1 MRTSSPA
8 FVCAFRGLVLW
19 AALCAQTGAMQVT
32 GYSSA
37 VNDRFAGGFPAVP
50 TNNTDTNFVGAGYDW
65 SGVGWVSTDGTKGFG
80 LLSPQHFLVASHYGG
95 AAAVRVFTSN
105 GVLATAAQQAVT
117 NIGYGISL
125 SGVLDLSVGT
135 LVSPGFVPSSV
146 ARYAVLDLNSTSASN
161 NPAYYEGLPVFLYGR
176 GPNGTFSPRIGAT
189 TISSVVSGGTNQSF
203 TTPRS
208 AVQLEGGDSG
218 SPAFHGWTNPN
229 GGTELTILGNNAAI
243 DTTNNYLNFL
253 GSSLVVDALNTTMTN
268 RGYALR
274 VAGNPTNTWVGNA
287 STVIGSNTAW
297 GPSPPAQS
305 PTDTYVLFDAT
316 TASNRAVN
324 VAAGHDLRGLY
335 FKSSAG
341 TDDGFAVSGAGT
353 LTVGRGGVVNYDADR
368 QVFSAALRLGD
379 HQYWNGGSGGVSV
392 SNLNN
397 NGKLIEIAGTGTNR
411 ISGVVSG
418 GGALAVSG
426 GQLELAASNTYTGGT
441 WVHGGR
447 LSVAGSIASSSGLQL
462 DAAGSVAGTGRLPT
476 VAGAGSIDPG
486 NSAGILTAPAV
497 APTNGLSFNFE
508 FTGLNPVYSDATA
521 SVNDLLR
528 LTAGAPFVAS
538 LGAVNKVNLF
548 FSFASLDPGDV
559 YTGGFF
565 TDQTA
570 DFLSSIEGSMFKYFI
585 AAIGPG
591 MTNYNGNDYD
601 ELPGSS
607 LTVSTVGQTADF
619 ADGTVNGRVAQFQV
633 VPEPSV
639 WALLALAAGLMFVHA
654 RRARK
659 TAR

>member
-1 MRTSSPA
+1 MRTSAPPVA
-8 FVCAFRGLVLW
+8 CALRGLILW
-19 AALCAQTGAMQVT
+19 AALCAHAGAMQVT

-37 VNDRFAGGFPAVP
+37 VNDRFAGGFPAAP
-50 TNNTDTNFVGAGYDW
+50 TNNPGTNFVGAGYDW
-65 SGVGWVSTDGTKGFG
+65 SGVGWASTDGTKGFG
-80 LLSPQHFLVASHYGG
+80 LISPQHYLVASHYGG
-95 AAAVRVFTSN
+95 AAAVRVFT
-105 GVLATAAQQAVT
+105 GDGALATAAQQSVT

-125 SGVLDLSVGT
+125 SGVLDLSIGT
-135 LVSPGFVPSSV
+135 LVSPGLAPSSV
-146 ARYAVLDLNSTSASN
+146 ARYAVLDLNSNSTTDD
-161 NPAYYEGLPVFLYGR
+161 PVHYEGLPVFLYGR

-189 TISSVVSGGTNQSF
+189 TISSVVSGGTNQYF
-203 TTPRS
+203 TTPRTE
-208 AVQLEGGDSG
+208 VQLEGGDSG

-243 DTTNNYLNFL
+243 DASNNYLNFL
-253 GSSLVVDALNTTMTN
+253 GSSLVMNALNTTMTN

-287 STVIGSNTAW
+287 STVIGSNSAW
-297 GPSPPAQS
+297 GPATPAQA
-305 PTDTYVLFDAT
+305 PTDAYVLFDAT

-324 VAAGHDLRGLY
+324 VAADHDLRGLY

-341 TDDGFAVSGAGT
+341 TNDGFAVSGAGT

-397 NGKLIEIAGTGTNR
+397 NGKLLEIAGEGTNR
-411 ISGVVSG
+411 VSGVVSG
-418 GGALAVSG
+418 AGGLAVSG
-426 GQLELAASNTYTGGT
+426 GRLELAASNAYTGGT
-441 WVHGGR
+441 WVHEGR
-447 LSVAGSIASSSGLQL
+447 LSVAGSIANSSGLQL
-462 DAAGSVAGTGRLPT
+462 DTAGSVAGTGRLPT
-476 VAGAGSIDPG
+476 VTGAGSIDPG

-508 FTGLNPVYSDATA
+508 FTGLNPVFSDATA

-538 LGAVNKVNLF
+538 LGAVNTVNIF
-548 FSFASLDPGDV
+548 FSFTSLNPGDV

-565 TDQTA
+565 TDQTG
-570 DFLSSIEGSMFKYFI
+570 DFLSSIEGGMFKYFV
-585 AAIGPG
+585 AAAGPG
-591 MTNYNGNDYD
+591 MTNYNGNGYD

-607 LTVSTVGQTADF
+607 LTVSTAGQTADF
-619 ADGTVNGRVAQFQV
+619 ADGTVNGRVARFQV

-639 WALLALAAGLMFVHA
+639 WALLALAAGLLFVHA

-659 TAR
+659 AAR